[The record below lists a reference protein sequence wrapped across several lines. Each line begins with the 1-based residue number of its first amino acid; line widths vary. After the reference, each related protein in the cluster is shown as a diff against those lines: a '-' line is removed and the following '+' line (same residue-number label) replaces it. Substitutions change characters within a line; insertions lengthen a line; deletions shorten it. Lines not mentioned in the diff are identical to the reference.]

1 MSDSKF
7 TALTADEIVEI
18 DGGTIDYR
26 RLRMILFPSRTLYTS
41 SGRSHTSSGSYSHSG
56 GGSHW

>member
-1 MSDSKF
+1 MSDSMF

-26 RLRMILFPSRTLYTS
+26 TLWMKLFPSSRSYTS
-41 SGRSHTSSGSYSHSG
+41 SGRSHTSSSSYSHSG
-56 GGSHW
+56 GGSRW